1 MLYTPNGIAPT
12 NADLPKLDTLYKK
25 SRSGLW
31 GIFIYLAVTVIVVCN
46 KDQSLAAVL
55 PPHMMKQLGTVP
67 PGLYGRCAIMDF
79 NRKCP
84 HYYCRQVVPRD
95 QTYKYT
101 KSQLAFRI
109 GFYILF
115 FVVGGLAQWFNELF
129 VSGLTHSNTAALQR
143 AQLLQQRA
151 IDVKSCHLSSSAQ
164 ESF

>member
-12 NADLPKLDTLYKK
+12 NADLPKLDSLYKK

-67 PGLYGRCAIMDF
+67 PVFMAVALLWISTVSALIVIVGRLFHGTKPADTTS
-79 NRKCP
+79 
-84 HYYCRQVVPRD
+84 QVG
-95 QTYKYT
+95 
-101 KSQLAFRI
+101 FRI
-109 GFYILF
+109 GIYILF

-129 VSGLTHSNTAALQR
+129 ISGLIVLSLQHYNVFSYYTR
-143 AQLLQQRA
+143 EIEMSHA
-151 IDVKSCHLSSSAQ
+151 VYNSSAQ
-164 ESF
+164 ESL